1 MCSKDC
7 LINSIDMLRNN
18 AWEQALKYR
27 YDPFVGQIYEKQL
40 ENLNILLEQAKEVTN
55 ENIR

>member
-7 LINSIDMLRNN
+7 LISSIDMLRNS
-18 AWEQALKYR
+18 AWEHALKYR
-27 YDPFVGQIYEKQL
+27 YDPLIGKIYEKQL
-40 ENLNILLEQAKEVTN
+40 ENLNILLEQAKEVTH

>member
-1 MCSKDC
+1 MCSKEC
-7 LINSIDMLRNN
+7 LISSIDMLRNS

-27 YDPFVGQIYEKQL
+27 YDPVIGKIYEKQL
-40 ENLNILLEQAKEVTN
+40 ENLNILLDHAKGVRH